1 MPEENKNIT
10 SEQKLWAVLSY
21 VGILSLVVL
30 LLKKDP
36 FAHSHAKQGFLIFAG
51 EILMFV
57 PVINFLFGWLIGLIA
72 FILAIV
78 GIIKSLNGESWKV
91 PFIGEWWDQTL
102 KI

>member
-1 MPEENKNIT
+1 MADEKNIIT
-10 SEQKLWAVLSY
+10 SEQKLWAVLGY

-36 FAHSHAKQGFLIFAG
+36 FVHSHAKQGFLILIG
-51 EILMFV
+51 EFFMLV
-57 PVINFLFGWLIGLIA
+57 PIVNFLFGWLISLIA
-72 FILAIV
+72 LILAIV
-78 GIIKSLNGESWKV
+78 GIVKSLNGESWKV